1 VEAFVILKDKRI
13 FVVEDNPQN
22 RVIFQVILTQYGAS
36 VTFERSGKFTVSRLQ
51 NTGEVDL
58 IILDLMLPDHT
69 TGFDLYDEIRTL
81 PHLDVV
87 PIVAVSAMDPA
98 VAIPRVRAR
107 GFAGFIAKPID
118 KSLFPK
124 QIADLIAGE
133 PVWHTGEMNVV

>member
-1 VEAFVILKDKRI
+1 MILNDKYVFI
-13 FVVEDNPQN
+13 VEDNPQN

-36 VTFERSGKFTVSRLQ
+36 VMFERSGKFAVSRLQ
-51 NTGEVDL
+51 NTTEVDL

-81 PHLDVV
+81 PHLDKV

-98 VAIPRVRAR
+98 VAIPKVRAR
-107 GFAGFIAKPID
+107 GFAGFIAKPVD
-118 KSLFPK
+118 KSLFPR

-133 PVWHTGEMNVV
+133 HIWHTGEMNVV